1 MIKKLILTTAISV
14 LLSITLQAEEKAA
27 VSMSTA
33 SYQLVVAKDKNGKEV
48 KKWLKTSKV
57 VPGDTVKYIDTIT
70 NDSDEALKDAKIS
83 NPINENLVFVEGSAK
98 SKVKFSTKYSVDG
111 GKSYDE
117 PNKLFVIG
125 RDKKKRQ
132 ATAKDYSAI
141 QFRIHEVPPKS
152 KVNVEFK
159 VKIK

>member
-1 MIKKLILTTAISV
+1 MIKKMILTTAIFI

-27 VSMSTA
+27 VGISTA
-33 SYQLVVAKDKNGKEV
+33 SYQLVVVKDKNGKAV

-70 NDSDEALKDAKIS
+70 NDSDKALKDAKIS

-98 SKVKFSTKYSVDG
+98 SKAKFSAKYSVDG

-125 RDKKKRQ
+125 KDKKKRQ
-132 ATAKDYSAI
+132 ATAKDYNAI

-152 KVNVEFK
+152 KVDVEFK